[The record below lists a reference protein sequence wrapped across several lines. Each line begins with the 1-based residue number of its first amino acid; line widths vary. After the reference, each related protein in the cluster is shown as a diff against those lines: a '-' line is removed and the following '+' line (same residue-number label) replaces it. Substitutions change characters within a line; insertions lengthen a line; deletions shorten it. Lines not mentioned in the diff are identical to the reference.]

1 MTSPQDSYELA
12 LTDMIKGLPTC
23 KRCQMHFTTWS
34 AFRHHVQFV
43 CHQEMDQTLD
53 SDAHDETDH
62 EHRLR
67 VAEFM
72 QYSNTA
78 NFQALQAHTELLA
91 YFQNHCILCGKFHLS
106 PKAMFHHWTLDHADI
121 YARHGP
127 ALDTIAQTY
136 TVSSPCALCGHLFRQ
151 RHHCV
156 ILGQAAMCTT
166 SQCPPHSVKSGTSTV
181 LFTCDICRKAY
192 VTRHGLRDHI
202 VKYHEA
208 LSALAPEKPVTDRNL
223 QELFT
228 QAVFRQDVASVLAD
242 PLILSYLSSTCALC
256 TKTFKNKSVLM
267 RHLRH
272 HHATIWTEAEP
283 LAIDLNKQ
291 YRVFGKCYCDP
302 EPQRSQHTCIV
313 FLQYGPGRGSHSTWT
328 SCASHAEQHAVAML
342 FHGQVDQLYARTDMR
357 MQMTLRCFFCPGNF
371 RSGD

>member
-1 MTSPQDSYELA
+1 MFSQPGSAAEYQCEYCDLTFFTITRLRRHHTQAHELSSGPLRTVA
-12 LTDMIKGLPTC
+12 LTDMNRGLPTC
-23 KRCQMHFTTWS
+23 QRCQRQFTTWS
-34 AFRHHVQFV
+34 AFRYHVQFV
-43 CHQEMDQTLD
+43 CHQEIDRSLD
-53 SDAHDETDH
+53 SEAHDETDH

-78 NFQALQAHTELLA
+78 NFQALQAQTELLA
-91 YFQNHCILCGKFHLS
+91 YFQNHCVLCGKFHLS
-106 PKAMFHHWTLDHADI
+106 PKAMFHHWSLDHADI

-166 SQCPPHSVKSGTSTV
+166 SQCPPTTMNPGHSTV
-181 LFTCDICRKAY
+181 LFTCDICQKAY

-208 LSALAPEKPVTDRNL
+208 LTASAPEQPVTDRNL

-228 QAVFRQDVASVLAD
+228 QAVFPTECGHDIGRPAD
-242 PLILSYLSSTCALC
+242 PVLPELYLCVVYQDFQEQKC
-256 TKTFKNKSVLM
+256 T
-267 RHLRH
+267 
-272 HHATIWTEAEP
+272 HATFATSS
-283 LAIDLNKQ
+283 
-291 YRVFGKCYCDP
+291 CYHLD
-302 EPQRSQHTCIV
+302 RS
-313 FLQYGPGRGSHSTWT
+313 
-328 SCASHAEQHAVAML
+328 
-342 FHGQVDQLYARTDMR
+342 
-357 MQMTLRCFFCPGNF
+357 
-371 RSGD
+371 